1 MKYIVGTEITIRNT
15 TGGKIRPGMTSQ
27 QIKAASSGNS
37 KFGTQR
43 ALFTPGKE
51 YVLNRIYTRDEKV
64 IYRFARNFDDIVEV
78 DFNSVSD
85 AEKFISEARGESIA
99 ETIDMERTD

>member
-27 QIKAASSGNS
+27 QIKAASTGNS
-37 KFGTQR
+37 KFGAQR

-64 IYRFARNFDDIVEV
+64 IYRFARNFDDVVEV
-78 DFNSVSD
+78 DFDSVSD

-99 ETIDMERTD
+99 ESIGVERTD

>member
-27 QIKAASSGNS
+27 QIKAASTGNS

-43 ALFTPGKE
+43 ALFTSGKE
-51 YVLNRIYTRDEKV
+51 YILNRIYTRDERV
-64 IYRFARNFDDIVEV
+64 VYRFARNFDDIVEV
-78 DFNSVSD
+78 DFDSVSE
-85 AEKFISEARGESIA
+85 AEKFISEARGESIV
-99 ETIDMERTD
+99 ESIGVERTD

>member
-27 QIKAASSGNS
+27 QIKAASTGNS
-37 KFGTQR
+37 KFGSQR

-51 YVLNRIYTRDEKV
+51 YILNRIYTRDERV
-64 IYRFARNFDDIVEV
+64 VYRFARNFDDIVEV
-78 DFNSVSD
+78 DFESVSE
-85 AEKFISEARGESIA
+85 AEKFISEARGESIV
-99 ETIDMERTD
+99 ESIGVERTD